1 MLLKGWARRRD
12 QILADVHTL
21 KMVIQRRVI
30 NDKWC
35 NVQKWNIDNTNI
47 NEKIF
52 FEGTASSTSGNIGEQ
67 EPQYFG
73 LKSIFCIEEIYSQDM
88 QY

>member
-35 NVQKWNIDNTNI
+35 NVQK
-47 NEKIF
+47 
-52 FEGTASSTSGNIGEQ
+52 
-67 EPQYFG
+67 
-73 LKSIFCIEEIYSQDM
+73 
-88 QY
+88 